1 MKLKV
6 SKLNVIQLRDFR
18 EQMRV
23 EDSLEWFYA
32 SSCYFDST
40 PISEFKDALCL
51 YDEDEDEGEVYA
63 IGGIEG
69 NTIWVVCTDLVD
81 QHPLSFLRFC
91 KPFFKQ
97 WVTYP
102 VTNYVW
108 MKNTKHIKWLK
119 WLGAKFC
126 GYAEI
131 NGQPF
136 QKFILKPVKE

>member
-1 MKLKV
+1 MSLKV
-6 SKLNVIQLRDFR
+6 SKLNVLELCAFR
-18 EQMRV
+18 EKMRE
-23 EDSLEWFYA
+23 EDRLEWYYV
-32 SSCYFDST
+32 SSCSFGCT
-40 PISEFKDALCL
+40 PISELHDALCL
-51 YDEDEDEGEVYA
+51 YDEDEGEVYA

-69 NTIWVVCTDLVD
+69 NTIWVVCTNLVD
-81 QHPLSFLRFC
+81 QHPLSFLHFC

-136 QKFILKPVKE
+136 QKFILEPVKE